1 MALIVGIFMFIFGIV
16 FLTSA
21 TRDGKMPGVAVAFMV
36 VWFVALIGIM
46 IYHGANAFGKK
57 GIPTTI
63 IEAEDSNENN
73 PPRATVF
80 NNSKT

>member
-1 MALIVGIFMFIFGIV
+1 
-16 FLTSA
+16 
-21 TRDGKMPGVAVAFMV
+21 MPGVAVAFMV

-63 IEAEDSNENN
+63 IEAEDSNENT
-73 PPRATVF
+73 PPRDRLQQLEDLKQRNLISEAEFQAKRQEILT
-80 NNSKT
+80 KL